1 MPSTSEA
8 HHQCFD
14 EAKTTN
20 ICHLENDG
28 SSRTELAIEACQ
40 WFGESRDVLEQDP
53 ALCQGR
59 KSPRGTGRPS
69 QNAQDQAR
77 KNRTRRMD
85 QTSDSR
91 LARTLTRQVMSMVL
105 IRWHHGS
112 SAILWNSS
120 ELRHHDNNAGMG
132 LRAFLLMHEVCH
144 ELVQAGTL
152 AWRFPK
158 IIIISPKWGV
168 NACFGDPSVTSRVE
182 TNTKVAR
189 VFWRDRLRTGRD
201 CFL

>member
-1 MPSTSEA
+1 
-8 HHQCFD
+8 
-14 EAKTTN
+14 
-20 ICHLENDG
+20 
-28 SSRTELAIEACQ
+28 
-40 WFGESRDVLEQDP
+40 
-53 ALCQGR
+53 
-59 KSPRGTGRPS
+59 
-69 QNAQDQAR
+69 
-77 KNRTRRMD
+77 
-85 QTSDSR
+85 
-91 LARTLTRQVMSMVL
+91 MVL

-189 VFWRDRLRTGRD
+189 VFWAGSFEDGARLFLVSNASAHEKEGR
-201 CFL
+201 LKATS